1 MAHKD
6 VDFDVDPVIGFVLQT
21 GDVKKFPHALGLESL
36 DPFLRFSNSDAK
48 STTRT
53 YKQNEQL
60 TGAEL

>member
-48 STTRT
+48 STT
-53 YKQNEQL
+53 
-60 TGAEL
+60 